1 MDSNDNTIQ
10 NAEVVP
16 VPKLGKHYE
25 EFRIRMWKEAG
36 KTQPHIQSAYRGDRN
51 RLDKNGLLD
60 LARVVLAIANA
71 TGNTDK
77 QYLLMET
84 EEPSNDNVE
93 G

>member
-1 MDSNDNTIQ
+1 MNTQ
-10 NAEVVP
+10 AEIVN
-16 VPKLGKHYE
+16 KSLQGKKST
-25 EFRIRMWKEAG
+25 EFRVRVWDS
-36 KTQPHIQSAYRGDRN
+36 HIQTAYMGDRN

-84 EEPSNDNVE
+84 EEPSNDNAE